1 MIDVQAMLEWLDDF
15 QRRHKIVSF
24 SFAVIKRYSEDQTG
38 HQAALLTYYAF
49 LSLFPLLLILTT
61 IAQLLANKNLNLQ
74 MSIVHGLTNYFPV
87 LGGQL
92 SVHIHSLHKNGV
104 ALFIGMAIIFYGA
117 RGVADVFKG
126 GVRHIWHIPSSAKGS
141 VLQEA
146 FSSFKLIANAGIG
159 FIVASISAGLAAS
172 AGQGLIVRGLSIV
185 VNMIIL
191 ACIFNYMI
199 QLSLPRIIKVKE
211 QQLAAIMAAVMI
223 TALQLFGGYVL
234 LHVLK
239 NLDALYSYFALS
251 LGLISWIYLQA
262 QAVYYAMEISVVKNN
277 HLWPRSFTGKKLTT
291 ADKIILDKHELR
303 NN

>member
-1 MIDVQAMLEWLDDF
+1 
-15 QRRHKIVSF
+15 
-24 SFAVIKRYSEDQTG
+24 
-38 HQAALLTYYAF
+38 
-49 LSLFPLLLILTT
+49 
-61 IAQLLANKNLNLQ
+61 
-74 MSIVHGLTNYFPV
+74 
-87 LGGQL
+87 
-92 SVHIHSLHKNGV
+92 
-104 ALFIGMAIIFYGA
+104 
-117 RGVADVFKG
+117 
-126 GVRHIWHIPSSAKGS
+126 